1 MTKLCYDI
9 LLSSLSKDYMTPN
22 AKPITTKW
30 VRRIW
35 ADTLGQAAELAKA
48 LNRDLGCTPVQMSMG
63 WHIWPT
69 PAPKDGDYYVG
80 GGGSL

>member
-1 MTKLCYDI
+1 MTKMCYDI
-9 LLSSLSKDYMTPN
+9 LLSSLSNNYLTPN

-35 ADTLGQAAELAKA
+35 ADTLGQAAEFAKS
-48 LNRDLGCTPVQMSMG
+48 LHPNLGCTPVQMSMG

-69 PAPKDGDYYVG
+69 PELKKSDYFAAG
-80 GGGSL
+80 K